1 MLEEALGVEKV
12 MRMAIDAVIMT
23 IETIIECLS
32 RQSLLEIIVLF

>member
-23 IETIIECLS
+23 IETI
-32 RQSLLEIIVLF
+32 RVPLEAIFIRNPSFI